1 MKERF
6 VCRQRIKMCVNL
18 ILIEIIVGII
28 FMWFIIKKTLINPS
42 LIQFYIVLSIPL
54 LSILFTIILFRKYL
68 GRITCTNNKIVLCLL
83 NRKYEIHTSKIYIV
97 YINYEGNLPFRN
109 KKIYSIQLRE
119 KGMKNIIPV
128 KIMDND
134 VIKYLISIL
143 KCRKDPQDFMFDW
156 ER

>member
-83 NRKYEIHTSKIYIV
+83 NKKYEIHTSKIYIV

-143 KCRKDPQDFMFDW
+143 KWRKDPQDFMFDW